1 MVNSAELDQGH
12 YLPPSSRDQREQPYN
27 QTETFDASSKEKNK
41 PSLKDCLKK
50 GENLVELIPS
60 TYSCNRFRLHKYGEV
75 ADIEKAFLQIGVH
88 TDDRDFLR
96 FLWIDDKG
104 QLIVYR
110 HVRVVF
116 RVNCSPFMLSAIIRL
131 HLEKTLSSID
141 SGSSEYSREV
151 VGTILESF
159 M

>member
-1 MVNSAELDQGH
+1 MDQGH
-12 YLPPSSRDQREQPYN
+12 YLPPSTRDQREQPYN
-27 QTETFDASSKEKNK
+27 QTETFDASAKEKNK

-50 GENLVELIPS
+50 GENLIELIPS
-60 TYSCNRFRLHKYGEV
+60 ILNRFRLHKYRAV

-104 QLIVYR
+104 QLIVYI

-131 HLEKTLSSID
+131 HLEKTLSLID